1 MQTENLIQG
10 SPEWLAYRREHF
22 NASDAPAMMGVHPT
36 VTRNQLLQ
44 ELHSGISREFSD
56 YVQENVIDPGHHF
69 EELCRPLAEKF
80 MGKRLYRV
88 TGSLGKLSA
97 SYDGLELLET
107 EGWEHKRLNEALRAA
122 FADMETIAPEHREQ
136 ASGRCLPIY
145 HRVQMEQ
152 QILVGELKR
161 VLFSAS
167 DWDADGNL
175 LEVVHVWYYPDPELR
190 AKILAGWEQFEAD
203 LAAFVPPAP
212 AEPKPIGR
220 TPGNLPA
227 LRIEVTGMVTA
238 SNLAEY
244 REHALAVLGDI
255 NRDLKTDQDF
265 ATAEATVKWCGDV
278 ESRLEA
284 AKQHALSQTASIDEL
299 FRTVDEISAE
309 AHRVRLELDK
319 LVKARKD
326 QIRIEMVQAG
336 QKALADHIAALNASL
351 GKPYMPQ
358 VAADFAGA
366 IKGKRTIDSLRNAV
380 DTLLASSK
388 IEADAIGRRIS
399 TNLNTL
405 RDLAADHRALF
416 PDTAQIVLKQ
426 PEDLTSLVKTRIA
439 EHQAEIARQVQAERE
454 AQERREAAARAEA
467 ERKAEA
473 ERVQAEQRAAA
484 EQGRQEAE
492 AAAAARRQAEDEE
505 RAAVAAAVQVV
516 ENNGPDSLA
525 SHFPANVGTPVF
537 TDEVTSA
544 APAPA
549 ANVVPLARP
558 APVVTSA
565 APTLRLGEINT
576 RLGVFSITADG
587 LRALGFE
594 IVAKDRAA
602 CLYRESDWPHMLAA
616 MVKHLQAV
624 QAKQAA

>member
-1 MQTENLIQG
+1 MQTVNLIQG
-10 SPEWLAYRREHF
+10 SPEWLAYRRDHF
-22 NASDAPAMMGVHPT
+22 NASDAPAMMGVHPM

-44 ELHSGISREFSD
+44 ELHTGISREFSD

-69 EELCRPLAEKF
+69 EELCRPLAEQF

-88 TGSLGKLSA
+88 IGSLGKLSA
-97 SYDGLELLET
+97 SYDGLDLLET
-107 EGWEHKRLNEALRAA
+107 EGWEHKRLNEVLRAA

-136 ASGRCLPIY
+136 AAGRCLPVY
-145 HRVQMEQ
+145 HRVQMEH
-152 QILVGELKR
+152 QIHVGDLKR

-167 DWDADGNL
+167 DWDANGQL
-175 LEVVHVWYYPDPELR
+175 VEVKHVWYYPDPDLR
-190 AKILAGWEQFEAD
+190 AKTLAGWDQFEAD
-203 LAAFVPPAP
+203 LAAYVPPAP

-220 TPGNLPA
+220 TPENLPA

-284 AKQHALSQTASIDEL
+284 AKQHTLSQTASIDEL

-309 AHRVRLELDK
+309 ARRVRLELDK

-326 QIRIEMVQAG
+326 QIKIEMMQAG
-336 QKALADHIAALNASL
+336 QKTLADHIAAWNTSL
-351 GKPYMPQ
+351 GKAYMPQ

-366 IKGKRTIDSLRNAV
+366 IKGKRTIDSLRNAI
-380 DTLLASSK
+380 DTTLAQAK

-399 TNLNTL
+399 TNMNTL
-405 RDLAADHRALF
+405 RDLAADHKALF

-484 EQGRQEAE
+484 EQARQEAE

-505 RAAVAAAVQVV
+505 RAAVAAAVAPQV
-516 ENNGPDSLA
+516 ESSSGAA
-525 SHFPANVGTPVF
+525 SETVQAELPT
-537 TDEVTSA
+537 TA

-549 ANVVPLARP
+549 ANVVPITQAPTAAGARP
-558 APVVTSA
+558 MIS
-565 APTLRLGEINT
+565 LGEIKV
-576 RLGVFSITADG
+576 RFSPAKLDADG
-587 LRALGFE
+587 WRELGFE
-594 IVAKDRAA
+594 PVAKERATLLYYVHDLPRMRAA
-602 CLYRESDWPHMLAA
+602 L
-616 MVKHLQAV
+616 VKHLNAIQFAE
-624 QAKQAA
+624 AA

>member
-1 MQTENLIQG
+1 MKVHDLIQG
-10 SPEWLAYRREHF
+10 TPEWKTHRRTHF
-22 NASDAPAMMGVHPT
+22 NASDAPAMMGEHST

-44 ELHSGISREFSD
+44 EVHSGIDREFSD
-56 YVQENVIDPGHHF
+56 YVQEKVLDPGHRF
-69 EELCRPLAEKF
+69 EALARPLAEKIIGEDLF
-80 MGKRLYRV
+80 PV
-88 TGSLGKLSA
+88 TGSEGKLSA
-97 SYDGLELLET
+97 SFDGLTMMEDVAF
-107 EGWEHKRLNEALRAA
+107 EHKRLNEQLRAA
-122 FADMETIAPEHREQ
+122 IRQQGGNANDFLAPMYR
-136 ASGRCLPIY
+136 I
-145 HRVQMEQ
+145 QMEQ
-152 QILVGELKR
+152 QCMVSGAER
-161 VLFSAS
+161 VLFMAS
-167 DWDADGNL
+167 DWRPDGTL
-175 LEVVHVWYYPDPELR
+175 IEERHCWYTPDLELR

-220 TPGNLPA
+220 TPENLPA

-265 ATAEATVKWCGDV
+265 ATAESTVKWCGDI
-278 ESRLEA
+278 ESRLKA
-284 AKQHALSQTASIDEL
+284 AKQHTLGQTASIDEV
-299 FRTVDEISAE
+299 FRVMDDIGAE
-309 AHRVRLELDK
+309 VRRVRLELDG

-366 IKGKRTIDSLRNAV
+366 IKGKRTIDSLRNAI
-380 DTLLASSK
+380 DTTLANAK

-405 RDLAADHRALF
+405 RDLAADHKALF

-439 EHQAEIARQVQAERE
+439 EHQAEIALQVQAERE

-484 EQGRQEAE
+484 EQARQEAE
-492 AAAAARRQAEDEE
+492 AAAIARRHAEEAERTSVASTVAPQVETSTGAAPEE
-505 RAAVAAAVQVV
+505 A
-516 ENNGPDSLA
+516 
-525 SHFPANVGTPVF
+525 PANLPPTVVQ
-537 TDEVTSA
+537 
-544 APAPA
+544 APA
-549 ANVVPLARP
+549 ANVVPITQAPTASVARP
-558 APVVTSA
+558 MIS
-565 APTLRLGEINT
+565 LGEIKT
-576 RLGVFSITADG
+576 LFAPAKLDAEGWRD
-587 LRALGFE
+587 LGFE
-594 IVAKDRAA
+594 HVAKERATLLYYVHDLPRMRAA
-602 CLYRESDWPHMLAA
+602 L
-616 MVKHLQAV
+616 VKHLNAIQFAE
-624 QAKQAA
+624 AA